1 MAATEEIR
9 FKRMRAEYE
18 SVRDA
23 QDGVLDRVDTYEAA
37 LLGLTQMVAANS
49 ERMKRVENKMD
60 AIIAHFEVPYK
71 PDMGFLKDRPSNGQ
85 G

>member
-37 LLGLTQMVAANS
+37 LLGLSAVVGENS
-49 ERMKRVENKMD
+49 SKLD
-60 AIIAHFEVPYK
+60 AIIAHLEVPYK
-71 PDMGFLKDRPSNGQ
+71 PEMGFLKDRPSNGQ
-85 G
+85 D

>member
-49 ERMKRVENKMD
+49 ERMERVENKMD

-71 PDMGFLKDRPSNGQ
+71 PEMGFMKDEAASD
-85 G
+85 